1 MGVGRFICVGMP
13 FALTGCSLVCILIV
27 MLAGV
32 TNNGLYMFS
41 VDTKGLSIPVIDL
54 SSLERRSQHID
65 LNSAGIAG
73 AITSGGSSLQ
83 GDNVTAA
90 DLGLFD
96 SYTISLWNYCYYVGT
111 TKTCMPARFDWA
123 ANATALTTNLTN
135 IANANGANFTDS
147 TLTNAVKT
155 FGIVVKWTEI
165 IYIIAGLLA
174 VTELM
179 VGIFAFRSRI
189 GSCCTFIV
197 SGFFT
202 AAIIAA
208 AALSTFTST
217 VVVGPAKALEKYSV
231 SAAYNTSFLAISW
244 LAVVF
249 PLVAG
254 LLWLFSIFC
263 CAPSRRR

>member
-13 FALTGCSLVCILIV
+13 FALTGCSLVCILII

-41 VDTKGLSIPVIDL
+41 VDTKDLSIPVIDL
-54 SSLERRSQHID
+54 SSLGRRSQHMD
-65 LNSAGIAG
+65 LIGSGIAG
-73 AITSGGSSLQ
+73 SITSDGSSLQ
-83 GDNVTAA
+83 GDNVTAT

-111 TKTCMPARFDWA
+111 TKTCMPAKFDWA
-123 ANATALTTNLTN
+123 ANATALTMNSTN
-135 IANANGANFTDS
+135 IANASGANFTNS
-147 TLTNAVKT
+147 TITNPVKA
-155 FGIVVKWTEI
+155 FDIVVKWTEI
-165 IYIIAGLLA
+165 IYIIASLLA
-174 VTELM
+174 VIELM

-189 GSCCTFIV
+189 GSCCTFIA

-208 AALSTFTST
+208 AALCTFTST
-217 VVVGPAKALEKYSV
+217 VVIGAAKALEKYSV

-254 LLWLFSIFC
+254 LLWLFSICC
-263 CAPSRRR
+263 CAPSRHR

>member
-1 MGVGRFICVGMP
+1 MP
-13 FALTGCSLVCILIV
+13 
-27 MLAGV
+27 
-32 TNNGLYMFS
+32 
-41 VDTKGLSIPVIDL
+41 TK
-54 SSLERRSQHID
+54 
-65 LNSAGIAG
+65 
-73 AITSGGSSLQ
+73 
-83 GDNVTAA
+83 
-90 DLGLFD
+90 
-96 SYTISLWNYCYYVGT
+96 
-111 TKTCMPARFDWA
+111 FDWA

-147 TLTNAVKT
+147 TITNAVKT
-155 FGIVVKWTEI
+155 FDIVVKWTEVV
-165 IYIIAGLLA
+165 YIIAGLLA
-174 VTELM
+174 AIELM

-217 VVVGPAKALEKYSV
+217 VVVGAAKALEKYNA

-244 LAVVF
+244 LAVMF

-254 LLWLFSIFC
+254 LLWLFSICC